1 MSWIDWV
8 IVIVPVA
15 ALLGLAW
22 YAKRYARGV
31 VDYLAAGRVAGRYVI
46 SVGDMTAGLSVITLV
61 AGVEQNYQIGYGI
74 SFRNLILAP
83 VGIVLAL
90 TGFCTYRWRQT
101 RCLSKGQFIE
111 LRYESKSFRIITGHR
126 KRYSKSADPSRS
138 AFQRGQGQGCP
149 SFP

>member
-61 AGVEQNYQIGYGI
+61 AGVEQNYQTGYGI
-74 SFRNLILAP
+74 SFWNLILAP

-111 LRYESKSFRIITGHR
+111 LRYGSKSFRIITGHR